1 MYFSMCPPNH
11 VNHHFRAAD
20 TINQLAD
27 RKYSIVKH
35 KVIPIR
41 VLLGQAQKVV
51 GSATINLRPGHAAAL
66 PYMSTIIIM

>member
-1 MYFSMCPPNH
+1 
-11 VNHHFRAAD
+11 
-20 TINQLAD
+20 LAD